1 MCWETRADGFTTRA
15 TTGGGEAGPVVVNL
29 GQWWWVPGVSVS
41 KLSSAS
47 GPEQCEQPEA
57 HRCTGHGDAGTVLPA
72 RCLAGSGGESGDDI
86 PAQPQSAVPG
96 QERHATEDG
105 IRRFRPRPGRGDAPF
120 HAPSRI
126 QASPRARHHSNNPR
140 TAMNPAQATHSHTT
154 AMDPLGCA
162 R

>member
-1 MCWETRADGFTTRA
+1 MLGRCKQVDSPPELPLA
-15 TTGGGEAGPVVVNL
+15 VVNP
-29 GQWWWVPGVSVS
+29 GQRWWVPGVSVS

-47 GPEQCEQPEA
+47 GPRPIA
-57 HRCTGHGDAGTVLPA
+57 APDTDDADIVLPT

-96 QERHATEDG
+96 QERHAAEDG